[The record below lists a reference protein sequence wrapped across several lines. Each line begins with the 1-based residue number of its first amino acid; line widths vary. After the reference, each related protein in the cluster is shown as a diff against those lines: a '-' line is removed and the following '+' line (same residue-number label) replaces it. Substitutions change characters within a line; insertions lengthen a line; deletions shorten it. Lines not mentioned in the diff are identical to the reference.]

1 MCLFLHISKRKQRRR
16 TNSNGANG
24 ISLGISPK
32 MSLSSKSPSS
42 ASFDTITSAS
52 EPDPDD
58 PKDETIVENA
68 DEKRTWSWRIAKFAL
83 PVQLALIAL
92 FCAACFIEPHCCDG
106 VNNFSWSLT
115 PHLRYVRGPPPVWT
129 NQLILSISIGI
140 LKTQM
145 SRRHTNTDIS
155 NASR

>member
-1 MCLFLHISKRKQRRR
+1 MIIIWCVCVFFFLVSFQLFSSLRSKRKQRRR

-24 ISLGISPK
+24 ISLVGAQK
-32 MSLSSKSPSS
+32 MPLPSS
-42 ASFDTITSAS
+42 SSMTQLPSFESVTSAS

-58 PKDETIVENA
+58 PKDETVIEHA
-68 DEKRTWSWRIAKFAL
+68 DEKRTWGWRVARFAF

-129 NQLILSISIGI
+129 NKLTHCIDF
-140 LKTQM
+140 
-145 SRRHTNTDIS
+145 R
-155 NASR
+155 

>member
-1 MCLFLHISKRKQRRR
+1 M
-16 TNSNGANG
+16 GA
-24 ISLGISPK
+24 SPK

-115 PHLRYVRGPPPVWT
+115 PHLRYVRGPPPV
-129 NQLILSISIGI
+129 
-140 LKTQM
+140 
-145 SRRHTNTDIS
+145 
-155 NASR
+155 